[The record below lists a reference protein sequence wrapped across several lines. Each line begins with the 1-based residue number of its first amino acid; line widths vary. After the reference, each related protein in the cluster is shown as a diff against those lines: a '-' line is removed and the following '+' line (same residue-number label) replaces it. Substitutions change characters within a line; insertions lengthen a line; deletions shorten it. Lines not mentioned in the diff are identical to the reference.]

1 MWVKVMEISKVYT
14 YQPVKTKKKKIANT
28 FKALYLMWGGGRRGK
43 GGFLMSSMMFV

>member
-28 FKALYLMWGGGRRGK
+28 FKALYLMGGGE
-43 GGFLMSSMMFV
+43 GGENGGGIHFS